1 MFPALNRDMF
11 IWKFIEKTVNIKR
24 FYNLSIK
31 MIKQQKTFCTT
42 MKKTSVLHLMKPKDK
57 KMQKYWIYVLLI
69 FFSCEKEPIN
79 PTPEPPAPIEKRVEW
94 KWNTSLEEYNKELQR
109 NPVLYKDWVILGFA
123 SDYQN
128 RNIPSLI
135 AFDKNTGNQVWTY
148 THPVNNA
155 DSLRNVILYNDLIIL
170 KYIDRLTCLQVETRN
185 VVWEHSYDQN
195 ASSLPPFVVYGQY
208 LYQSEDYYDD
218 LRDYPF
224 NDSVSLMRYH
234 IPTGQQEKLYGE
246 RMVKDSGKHPELFP
260 PVVYQDGNRELVI
273 FTRNFLDS
281 GDEHPVD
288 KIAIDTKT
296 KEVVWIDTMYSHL
309 STAWNT
315 PPFIFENNIIAA
327 SDYSLY
333 SWNASS
339 GELVWKTELTGLNK
353 LAGFSFS
360 GPFLHDNRIY
370 AVSNNGKIFCVDAKS
385 GILVWQNVKV
395 GANNNGPARGPCNR
409 PIIVDDI
416 LYINTWSDQALVLID
431 INSGQQLERYR
442 DADYNGGNVVYD
454 EETKTFFVTAQDK
467 LRAFTVKK
475 I

>member
-1 MFPALNRDMF
+1 MEDIGNYLNKILKRNIMYFLF
-11 IWKFIEKTVNIKR
+11 II
-24 FYNLSIK
+24 
-31 MIKQQKTFCTT
+31 
-42 MKKTSVLHLMKPKDK
+42 
-57 KMQKYWIYVLLI
+57 LLLT
-69 FFSCEKEPIN
+69 SCEKEPID

-94 KWNTSLEEYNKELQR
+94 KWNTSLEEYNKELHR

-123 SDYQN
+123 SDVQK

-195 ASSLPPFVVYGQY
+195 VSSLPPFVVYGQY

-224 NDSVSLMRYH
+224 NDSVSLIRYH

-246 RMVKDSGKHPELFP
+246 RMVKDSGKHPEYYP
-260 PVVYQDGNRELVI
+260 PVVFQDGNRELVI
-273 FTRNFLDS
+273 FTRHFLDS
-281 GDEHPVD
+281 GDFHPVD
-288 KIAIDTKT
+288 LIAVDTKT
-296 KEVVWIDTMYSHL
+296 KEVVWKNTAYSPL
-309 STAWNT
+309 RTAWNT
-315 PPFIFENNIIAA
+315 PPYIFDENVVLA
-327 SDYSLY
+327 SDWSMYSFDAKTGQMNY
-333 SWNASS
+333 R
-339 GELVWKTELTGLNK
+339 TELKSLNNQ
-353 LAGFSFS
+353 AGFSFS
-360 GPFLHDNRIY
+360 GPFVHGDKVY
-370 AVSNNGKIFCVDAKS
+370 AIENNGHVFCLDARF
-385 GILVWQNVKV
+385 GNILWQITNV
-395 GANNNGPARGPCNR
+395 GANANGPARGPCNR
-409 PIIVDDI
+409 PIVVDDI
-416 LYINTWSDQALVLID
+416 LYVNTWSDQAFMLFD
-431 INSGQQLERYR
+431 AKSGQQLERYR
-442 DADYNGGNVVYD
+442 DADYNGRNVLYD